1 MAAESGGATPLTPTI
16 AKPWLLTRHARE
28 WGLACFCFRREAFLC
43 RARAG
48 PLSREAS
55 PAIVESV
62 QGCTAELVSPT
73 LSNSKL
79 DPPSCAGP
87 ALLFL
92 LVQRA
97 CTDGQRFYVA
107 VFCPILLCSSSCHRW
122 SEILANTVSPYE
134 NSVKL
139 NFRQPSP
146 GDEVSSSSRE
156 IHYPLHVP

>member
-1 MAAESGGATPLTPTI
+1 MRAIASVAAESGGATPLTPTI

-97 CTDGQRFYVA
+97 CTDRSHMFV
-107 VFCPILLCSSSCHRW
+107 CRRLLPNPS
-122 SEILANTVSPYE
+122 LL
-134 NSVKL
+134 KL
-139 NFRQPSP
+139 
-146 GDEVSSSSRE
+146 VSSMVRNSRE
-156 IHYPLHVP
+156 YR